1 MDNYSLYNHVLLD
14 MLDTTILDKE
24 IGSNHR
30 GQIAELM
37 AEWEGRIADELN
49 LTDTDVAG
57 IKHQYPRELKLQ
69 L

>member
-1 MDNYSLYNHVLLD
+1 MYVSLD
-14 MLDTTILDKE
+14 MLDTTIPDKE
-24 IGSNHR
+24 IGFNHR

-37 AEWEGRIADELN
+37 AEWEGSIADALN
-49 LTDTDVAG
+49 LTDTDVAD

>member
-24 IGSNHR
+24 IGSSHR
-30 GQIAELM
+30 GKIAELM

-49 LTDTDVAG
+49 LTDTDVAD

>member
-24 IGSNHR
+24 IDPNHS

-49 LTDTDVAG
+49 LTDTDVAD
-57 IKHQYPRELKLQ
+57 IKHKYPCELKLQ

>member
-24 IGSNHR
+24 IGSNHC

-49 LTDTDVAG
+49 LTDTDVAD